1 MTPPPP
7 EQPATRRDQPATRP
21 GVPDEMV
28 TRPGVPDQPATRP
41 AVDQPETRQAVP
53 DPVFA
58 RSFGAQA
65 ARYDRARPSYPAAA
79 LDLVLPRPAGKSTGR
94 RILDIGAGTGKLT
107 AALLGRGAEV
117 VAVEP
122 DPQMLAVLADRLPQ
136 VRAVAGSAERIPLR
150 DGSVDAIV
158 AGQAFHWFRRPDAD
172 YELARVLRPG
182 GVLGLFWNLPDR
194 SVEWVRA
201 LYWATGK
208 PELAWSAQF
217 DQLDGDLFTDLEQ
230 ASVPSEHL
238 LPGPDGLRDLVRTW
252 SWVSTRTQ
260 AEQDV
265 IDHRIRILTSQYAE
279 LQAPVVAFP
288 QRTQVLW
295 QHRR

>member
-1 MTPPPP
+1 MTAAELPSGA
-7 EQPATRRDQPATRP
+7 QGSAGTRNGAPN
-21 GVPDEMV
+21 
-28 TRPGVPDQPATRP
+28 
-41 AVDQPETRQAVP
+41 
-53 DPVFA
+53 PVFA

-65 ARYDRARPSYPAAA
+65 ARYDRTRPSYPAAA
-79 LDLVLPRPAGKSTGR
+79 LDLVLAGPASGRADR

-122 DPQMLAVLADRLPQ
+122 DPQMLAVLAARLPQ
-136 VRAVAGSAERIPLR
+136 VRAVAGTAERIPLR

-158 AGQAFHWFRRPDAD
+158 AGQAFHWFRRPEAE

-182 GVLGLFWNLPDR
+182 GVIGLFWNLPDR
-194 SVEWVRA
+194 GVEWVRA

-208 PELAWSAQF
+208 PELAWSERF
-217 DQLDGDLFTDLEQ
+217 DQLDGDLFTELEQ

-252 SWVSTRTQ
+252 SWVSTRSKAQ
-260 AEQDV
+260 QDA